1 MFVGTCG
8 FGFCG
13 EGFILKREMKAGFVV
28 KMNMKK

>member
-8 FGFCG
+8 FGVCG
-13 EGFILKREMKAGFVV
+13 EGFILKCKMKAGFVV